1 MATKAEMIH
10 WLTTN
15 EPDVSKYQKIETA
28 HDERILRLYIEYH
41 GRADTW
47 ETLTASEKQK
57 VLDAIVAIGIARAG
71 MPILANTFN
80 LSSMQLTTHLSSL
93 IETHLRGYQEAIQHL
108 DLAKL
113 NIDQANRLIAYHNP
127 NTLGASN

>member
-1 MATKAEMIH
+1 MSEQE
-10 WLTTN
+10 N
-15 EPDVSKYQKIETA
+15 
-28 HDERILRLYIEYH
+28 
-41 GRADTW
+41 GG
-47 ETLTASEKQK
+47 ETL
-57 VLDAIVAIGIARAG
+57 
-71 MPILANTFN
+71 
-80 LSSMQLTTHLSSL
+80 HLSSL